1 MTGAQITPAVGD
13 RVVIVRARA
22 WTVEET
28 AKYAGHRGEITYEA
42 PTKSPTRYLVR
53 LDCGPIAGESRWFSA
68 VEMLTEETDD
78 VRE

>member
-1 MTGAQITPAVGD
+1 MTKITPAVGD
-13 RVVIVRARA
+13 RVIIQRAKA

-42 PTKSPTRYLVR
+42 ETKLPTRYLVC
-53 LDCGPIAGESRWFSA
+53 LDSGPIAGECRWFSA
-68 VEMLTEETDD
+68 AEMMTEEVAD